1 MIEKKL
7 FLITTIILIFVS
19 LIIAIPFKSS
29 IIVVSSSM
37 QPTLYRGDIAIIKNQ
52 TNYTTNDIIVF
63 TYENKT
69 YIHRIISTKNN
80 TYRTKGD
87 NSLNIDRWTI
97 KNKNIQGIVTH
108 TIPKLGIFSIWFYG
122 K

>member
-1 MIEKKL
+1 MKQKNY
-7 FLITTIILIFVS
+7 LITIIIISLLSYTLITIPFNSTIIVIS
-19 LIIAIPFKSS
+19 N
-29 IIVVSSSM
+29 SM
-37 QPTLYRGDIAIIKNQ
+37 QPTLNIGDLVVIKNQ

-69 YIHRIISTKNN
+69 YIHRIILTINN

-87 NSLNIDRWTI
+87 NALNIDRWI
-97 KNKNIQGIVTH
+97 LNNKNIQGIVTH
-108 TIPKLGIFSIWFYG
+108 TYPKIGILSMWFYR